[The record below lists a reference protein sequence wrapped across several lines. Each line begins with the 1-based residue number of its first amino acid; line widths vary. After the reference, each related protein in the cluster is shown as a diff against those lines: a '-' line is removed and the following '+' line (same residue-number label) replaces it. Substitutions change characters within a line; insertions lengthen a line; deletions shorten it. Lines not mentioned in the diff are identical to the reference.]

1 MEIKIKNRHDNEI
14 IVCGK
19 YENIKECV
27 EKNKYLQDADLRD
40 TNLQGADLRGA
51 NLRDADLRDANL
63 RGANSKDADFRGA
76 NLRDVNL
83 RGANSPDADFR
94 GANLRDANLRGANL
108 RGADMQDA
116 IFRGANLRGTDLRD
130 VNFRGAN
137 LRDVDLRGANL
148 RGANLRDAKYKEP
161 LFICDLYSL
170 KLLPKNTILTFWKY
184 LIGGLSPYQDAKYEI
199 GKEYKFKDYDSDEN
213 KQCGLGGN
221 VATLMWCLKD
231 NLDVDEF
238 IEVEFKVKD
247 IVAIP
252 YISDGKFRVKKFKVL
267 RKINRKEAVRL
278 LKKPMSDSN

>member
-19 YENIKECV
+19 YKNIKECV
-27 EKNKYLQDADLRD
+27 EKNKNLQDADLRD
-40 TNLQGADLRGA
+40 VNLLGADLRANNFRGA
-51 NLRDADLRDANL
+51 NLRDACLRAV
-63 RGANSKDADFRGA
+63 NSKDADFQDA
-76 NLRDVNL
+76 DMRDINF
-83 RGANSPDADFR
+83 RGANSPGADFR
-94 GANLRDANLRGANL
+94 GTNLRDANLRGANL
-108 RGADMQDA
+108 RGCDMQDA
-116 IFRGANLRGTDLRD
+116 VFRGANLRGTDMRD
-130 VNFRGAN
+130 VNLRAAN

-148 RGANLRDAKYKEP
+148 RGANLRGAKYKEP

-170 KLLPKNTILTFWKY
+170 KLLPEDTTLTFWKY
-184 LIGGLSPYQDAKYEI
+184 LRGGLSPYQNMKYEV

-238 IEVEFKVKD
+238 IEVEFKVED

-278 LKKPMSDSN
+278 LKKPME

>member
-1 MEIKIKNRHDNEI
+1 M
-14 IVCGK
+14 
-19 YENIKECV
+19 
-27 EKNKYLQDADLRD
+27 QDADLRD
-40 TNLQGADLRGA
+40 ANLCGADLRDKNLRGA
-51 NLRDADLRDANL
+51 NLRDANLRGANMRGVDLQDADLRDANL
-63 RGANSKDADFRGA
+63 RGANSLCADFRG
-76 NLRDVNL
+76 V
-83 RGANSPDADFR
+83 
-94 GANLRDANLRGANL
+94 NLRDANLRGANL
-108 RGADMQDA
+108 RDADLQDA
-116 IFRGANLRGTDLRD
+116 NLRGANLRGTDLRGA
-130 VNFRGAN
+130 NLRAAN

-148 RGANLRDAKYKEP
+148 RDANLRDAKYKEP

-170 KLLPKNTILTFWKY
+170 KLLPKNTILTYWKY

-231 NLDVDEF
+231 NLAVDEF

-278 LKKPMSDSN
+278 LKKPMK